1 MHRQTK
7 YNRKN
12 KELIS
17 RKAKERY
24 DLERST
30 KEGEAKAKQYAKDK
44 QARYRQR
51 KLLKDA
57 EQLKLRLLKFKPD
70 LEKWSKDKLFMY
82 LKDWEHR
89 IFNGRNRYWTYDD
102 ADVDFALS
110 LKEVK
115 MIKILLQQ
123 MIDKRNK
130 FTGIYEIRK
139 GEKVGDAIHIEKD
152 YYGMPIY
159 GYEGLYSIL
168 RNGNIY
174 VHPRKDKDGKTVK
187 GWGRK
192 KIIEIKDFLDVETE
206 ITLLDENFVSATY
219 KWINVWGESRNLPMD
234 KVMLGINRKI
244 KKRKKSQVTEIKQD
258 EIKEDFKSYP
268 DPTAKGGDWNFIKGF
283 EGIDKF
289 YRLIADVKN
298 DFYGNLMIGQERRV
312 DSKGNRI
319 SGWMKWK
326 ALYIYGHN
334 RYVSLQD
341 ANFKFV
347 RIKWSDIIKNY
358 EDENGKI
365 DFNYYADKMAD
376 YKSELKN
383 PAKHRTSK
391 EVINHNIKR
400 LKDKYNPDGTSKIIQ
415 QVELLIA
422 EQEKQLGRKLSINE
436 EMRIEMDYQ
445 FKDIVWD

>member
-139 GEKVGDAIHIEKD
+139 GEKVGDVIHIEKD

-168 RNGNIY
+168 RNSNIY

-192 KIIEIKDFLDVETE
+192 KIIEVKDFLDVETE

-258 EIKEDFKSYP
+258 EIKEEVKSYP
-268 DPTAKGGDWNFIKGF
+268 DPTVADKHLSSFVKGF
-283 EGIDKF
+283 DNLDKF
-289 YRLIADVKN
+289 YRVYRHNENYWAYTKYMIA
-298 DFYGNLMIGQERRV
+298 QERRV
-312 DSKGNRI
+312 DSNGNRI
-319 SGWMKWK
+319 VGFKK
-326 ALYIYGHN
+326 IKPLYDFAHK

-341 ANFKFV
+341 ANFKTV

-358 EDENGKI
+358 EDENGEY
-365 DFNYYADKMAD
+365 DYNH
-376 YKSELKN
+376 YKSNIDSVTDHPTMSESEVEHKLNVLKTN
-383 PAKHRTSK
+383 
-391 EVINHNIKR
+391 
-400 LKDKYNPDGTSKIIQ
+400 YNPDGTSKIIEG
-415 QVELLIA
+415 VELLIA
-422 EQEKQLGRKLSINE
+422 EQEKQFGRKLSINE
-436 EMRIEMDYQ
+436 EMRIESDYQ
-445 FKDIVWD
+445 FENMKWD